1 MTPGAPDIARLVEI
15 ITAEVMA
22 TLGHGGGTG
31 AELVKAV
38 AAVPKP

>member
-1 MTPGAPDIARLVEI
+1 MSLGALKVRV
-15 ITAEVMA
+15 TTHVG
-22 TLGHGGGTG
+22 GHGGGTG